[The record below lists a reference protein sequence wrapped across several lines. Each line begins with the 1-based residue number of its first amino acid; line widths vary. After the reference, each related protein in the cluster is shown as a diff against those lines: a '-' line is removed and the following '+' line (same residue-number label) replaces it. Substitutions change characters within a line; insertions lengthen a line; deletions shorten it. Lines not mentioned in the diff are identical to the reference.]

1 MSGPYCGRIPGIYS
15 IEVTFLETT
24 ATRRLSSNLFKS
36 FHNRVAYWLAAPVGP
51 EAHSGTVPIGLKFE
65 EFDMSNVE
73 DDVLSPLLAQTEADE
88 NDNFVDFSEFLCI

>member
-1 MSGPYCGRIPGIYS
+1 MPGIYS

-24 ATRRLSSNLFKS
+24 ATQRLSSNLFKS

-65 EFDMSNVE
+65 EFDMMSNVE
-73 DDVLSPLLAQTEADE
+73 DDVLSPLLAQGEADE
-88 NDNFVDFSEFLCI
+88 NDNSLDFSEFLCI